1 MKRLMLALTAALCV
15 AYRPRRR
22 LAGSTSSDPSMV
34 ASPRRPTLAKG
45 VLLLASVA
53 LSVLLALPSAA
64 PAGVRVPTLD
74 WAPCPDHKRF
84 DCATA
89 RVPLD
94 YRNPGGARIRLAVIR
109 HRATK
114 PSRRIG
120 TAFFSPGGPAAAK
133 RLFPT
138 VVAGLLAPVRERFD
152 VISWDPRGLGESSAV
167 KCFASQAAE
176 DRFFAGVGKPAYTF
190 PVGPLET
197 ARWIQR
203 YRAFGRRCRERTGK
217 LMRHI
222 TTAESAR
229 DMDLLRRAVGARRV
243 TIIGGSWGTFLGAT
257 YANMFPS
264 RVRAMAL
271 SAILDPVAWVNRG
284 RNVLSDPAAFA
295 PTYLRQRIDLSARKT
310 LDAFLDLCGAQPLA
324 RCAFSALSPAAT
336 RAKFDALLQ
345 RLESNPSSA
354 SVSYGDFVGT
364 VVNDLYAS
372 SGWGELASKMQSVW
386 ETGSTEGVA
395 AEAGFP
401 DMGGAFGINCTDSP
415 NPGPAAFLRFDP
427 FTLSRAGAAGRFWLW
442 ATEVCSTWPVTA
454 PARYTGPWDRRTA
467 GPVLV
472 ITTTHDPAT
481 SYEAAVALSR
491 ELARGRLL
499 TVDGYGHGTKSACT
513 DRHLARFLIK
523 TILPV
528 RGARCPGEQPFSPA
542 D

>member
-1 MKRLMLALTAALCV
+1 MMRLILALTAALCV
-15 AYRPRRR
+15 AYRPPRR
-22 LAGSTSSDPSMV
+22 LTSSTSSDPSMV
-34 ASPRRPTLAKG
+34 ASPPRSTLAKG
-45 VLLLASVA
+45 VLLLALAA
-53 LSVLLALPSAA
+53 LSVLFALPSAA
-64 PAGVRVPTLD
+64 RAGVRVPTLD
-74 WAPCPDHKRF
+74 WAPCPDRERF

-94 YRNPGGARIRLAVIR
+94 YRDPGGSRIRLAVIR

-133 RLFPT
+133 PLFPT
-138 VVAGLLAPVRERFD
+138 VVEGLLAPVRRRFD
-152 VISWDPRGLGESSAV
+152 VISWDPRGLGESTAV
-167 KCFASQAAE
+167 RCFASPAAE
-176 DRFFAGVGKPAYTF
+176 DRFFAGVGKPALTF
-190 PVGPLET
+190 PVGPFEMS
-197 ARWIQR
+197 RWIER
-203 YRAFGRRCRERTGK
+203 YRAFGQRCRRRSGD

-243 TIIGGSWGTFLGAT
+243 TFIGGSWGTFLGAT
-257 YANMFPS
+257 YANMFPR

-271 SAILDPVAWVNRG
+271 SAILDPIAWVNRG
-284 RNVLSDPAAFA
+284 RDVLTDPAAFA

-310 LDAFLDLCGAQPLA
+310 LDAFLDLCGRQPVA
-324 RCAFSALSPAAT
+324 RCAFSAGSAAAT
-336 RAKFDALLQ
+336 RAKFDALLG

-354 SVSYGDFVGT
+354 SVTYGDFVGT
-364 VVNDLYAS
+364 VVNDLYVS
-372 SGWGELASKMQSVW
+372 SGWGELARKMQSVW
-386 ETGSTEGVA
+386 TTGSTEGVA
-395 AEAGFP
+395 AEAPFP
-401 DMGGAFGINCTDSP
+401 DIGGAFGINCTDSP
-415 NPGPAAFLRFDP
+415 NPGPAAFPRFDP
-427 FTLSRAGAAGRFWLW
+427 FTLSRAGAPGRFWLW

-467 GPVLV
+467 SPVLV

-513 DRHLARFLIK
+513 DRHLARYLIK
-523 TILPV
+523 RILPP
-528 RGARCPGEQPFSPA
+528 RGARCRGEQPFSPA

>member
-1 MKRLMLALTAALCV
+1 MKRLMLALTA
-15 AYRPRRR
+15 
-22 LAGSTSSDPSMV
+22 
-34 ASPRRPTLAKG
+34 
-45 VLLLASVA
+45 VLLV
-53 LSVLLALPSAA
+53 LPSAA

-74 WAPCPDHKRF
+74 WAPCPDRNRF

-94 YRNPGGARIRLAVIR
+94 YRNPAGSRIRLAVIR

-133 RLFPT
+133 GLLPT
-138 VVAGLLAPVRERFD
+138 VVAGLPAPVSERFD
-152 VISWDPRGLGESSAV
+152 LISWDPRGLGESTAV
-167 KCFASQAAE
+167 KCFATQAAE
-176 DRFFAGVGKPAYTF
+176 DQFFAGLGKPAYTF
-190 PVGPLET
+190 PVGSLEMSG
-197 ARWIQR
+197 WMQR
-203 YRAFGRRCRERTGK
+203 SRAFGRRCQRRSGE

-229 DMDLLRRAVGARRV
+229 DMDLLRRAVGARWV
-243 TIIGGSWGTFLGAT
+243 TFIGGSWGTFLGAT

-284 RNVLSDPAAFA
+284 SDVLSDPAAFA
-295 PTYLRQRIDLSARKT
+295 PTYLRQRIDLSAGKT
-310 LDAFLDLCGAQPLA
+310 LDAFLDLCGRQPVA
-324 RCAFSALSPAAT
+324 RCAFSAGSAETT

-345 RLESNPSSA
+345 RLEFNPSSA
-354 SVSYGDFVGT
+354 SVTYGDFVGT
-364 VVNDLYAS
+364 VVNDLYVS
-372 SGWGELASKMQSVW
+372 SGWSELARKMQSVW
-386 ETGSTEGVA
+386 TTGSAEGVD
-395 AEAGFP
+395 AEAPFP
-401 DMGGAFGINCTDSP
+401 DIGGAFGINCTDSP
-415 NPGPAAFLRFDP
+415 NPGPAAFPRFDP
-427 FTLSRAGAAGRFWLW
+427 FTLSRAGAPGRFWLW

-467 GPVLV
+467 SPVLV

-491 ELARGRLL
+491 ELARGGLL

-513 DRHLARFLIK
+513 DRYLVRYVINR
-523 TILPV
+523 ILPA
-528 RGARCPGEQPFSPA
+528 RGARCRGEQPFSPA

>member
-1 MKRLMLALTAALCV
+1 MTRHLARLSREPVAGGADPTACV
-15 AYRPRRR
+15 AWRRR
-22 LAGSTSSDPSMV
+22 RRGWGLISTLIAIV
-34 ASPRRPTLAKG
+34 G
-45 VLLLASVA
+45 LLAAVPASAVRPPAAAGPA
-53 LSVLLALPSAA
+53 LA
-64 PAGVRVPTLD
+64 
-74 WAPCPDHKRF
+74 WKPCADRAQRGF
-84 DCATA
+84 QCATL

-94 YRNPGGARIRLAVIR
+94 YRNPGGSRIRLAVIR

-133 RLFPT
+133 PLFPT
-138 VVAGLLAPVRERFD
+138 VVEGLLARVRERFD
-152 VISWDPRGLGESSAV
+152 VISWDPRGLGESTAV
-167 KCFASQAAE
+167 NCFASQADE
-176 DRFFAGVGKPAYTF
+176 DRFFAGVGKPALTF
-190 PVGPLET
+190 PVGPLEMSH
-197 ARWIQR
+197 WIQR
-203 YRAFGRRCRERTGK
+203 YRAFGRRCKRRSGE

-243 TIIGGSWGTFLGAT
+243 TFIGGSWGTFLGAT
-257 YANMFPS
+257 YANMFPR

-271 SAILDPVAWVNRG
+271 SAILDPIAWVNRG

-310 LDAFLDLCGAQPLA
+310 LDAFLDLCGRQPVA
-324 RCAFSALSPAAT
+324 RCAFSAGSAAAT
-336 RAKFDALLQ
+336 RAKFDVLLQ
-345 RLESNPSSA
+345 RLESSPSSA
-354 SVSYGDFVGT
+354 SVTYGDFVGT
-364 VVNDLYAS
+364 VVNDLYVS
-372 SGWGELASKMQSVW
+372 SGWSELARKMQSVW
-386 ETGSTEGVA
+386 TTGSTEGVA

-401 DMGGAFGINCTDSP
+401 DIGGAFGINCTDSP
-415 NPGPAAFLRFDP
+415 NPGPAAFPRFDP
-427 FTLSRAGAAGRFWLW
+427 FTFGRAGAPGRFWLW

-467 GPVLV
+467 SPVLV

-513 DRHLARFLIK
+513 DRHLVRYLILR
-523 TILPV
+523 ILPP
-528 RGARCPGEQPFSPA
+528 RGARCRGEQPFSPP

>member
-1 MKRLMLALTAALCV
+1 VKAASIV
-15 AYRPRRR
+15 IA
-22 LAGSTSSDPSMV
+22 
-34 ASPRRPTLAKG
+34 
-45 VLLLASVA
+45 A

-64 PAGVRVPTLD
+64 SAGVRVPTLD
-74 WAPCPDHKRF
+74 WAPCPDQARF

-94 YRNPGGARIRLAVIR
+94 YRDPGGSRIRLAVIR

-120 TAFFSPGGPAAAK
+120 TAFFNPGGPAAAK
-133 RLFPT
+133 PLFGT
-138 VVAGLLAPVRERFD
+138 VVKGLLAPVRERFD
-152 VISWDPRGLGESSAV
+152 VISWDPRGLGDSSAV
-167 KCFASQAAE
+167 KCFASQADE

-190 PVGPLET
+190 PVGPLEMSV
-197 ARWIQR
+197 WIQR
-203 YRAFGRRCRERTGK
+203 YRAFGQRCKQRSAS

-222 TTAESAR
+222 TAAESAR
-229 DMDLLRRAVGARRV
+229 DMDLLRRAVGARQL
-243 TIIGGSWGTFLGAT
+243 TFIGGSWGTFLGAT
-257 YANMFPS
+257 YANMFP
-264 RVRAMAL
+264 RRLRAMAL

-284 RNVLSDPAAFA
+284 RNVLSGPAAFA

-310 LDAFLDLCGAQPLA
+310 LDAFLALCGRQPVA
-324 RCAFSALSPAAT
+324 RCAFSAGSPAAT

-372 SGWGELASKMQSVW
+372 SGWSELASKIQSVW
-386 ETGSTEGVA
+386 KTGSAAGVPV
-395 AEAGFP
+395 EAGFP
-401 DMGGAFGINCTDSP
+401 DMGGAFGINCSDSP
-415 NPGPAAFLRFDP
+415 NPGPADFLRFDP
-427 FTLSRAGAAGRFWLW
+427 FTMSRAGAAGRFWLW

-454 PARYTGPWDRRTA
+454 PARYTGPWDRPTA
-467 GPVLV
+467 SPVLV

-513 DRHLARFLIK
+513 DRHLARYLVK
-523 TILPV
+523 GILPP
-528 RGARCPGEQPFSPA
+528 RGARCRGEQPFSLA